1 MKKFVCLLFCIAIAL
16 PIFSQEKK
24 PFFKFW
30 KRQKNQPVVVS
41 DTVYIVINEAVTDT
55 LEVGE
60 VLPPKAIDTLDT
72 DDKFIKVVLFD
83 DYSWC
88 YHNLGKPIIPDS
100 LSDESWDEN
109 KVHAYKDL
117 LLKDM
122 PDEVDLLLVDSLH
135 GYHIPSSGRI
145 VSRYKFRSGR
155 EHNGIDIKLDKGD
168 PVYAAFD
175 GVVRVSLSGGATG
188 GYGTLVIVRHMN
200 GLETYYAHLSQANVK
215 SGDLVK
221 AGEVIGLGGSTGRST
236 GNHLHFECRYKG
248 KSFDPER
255 IFDFEKQTLRQENMT
270 LYKHYFSIYSH
281 YGQTDKQSKEASGR
295 VIHVI
300 KSGDTL
306 GALARRYGTSVDK
319 ICKLNKISRN
329 STLRIGQRI
338 VVR

>member
-1 MKKFVCLLFCIAIAL
+1 ML
-16 PIFSQEKK
+16 SQEKK

-30 KRQKNQPVVVS
+30 KRQKNQPVVVR
-41 DTVYIVINEAVTDT
+41 DTVYIIVNETSVDT
-55 LEVGE
+55 LNDIEISA
-60 VLPPKAIDTLDT
+60 PIAIDTLDT

-83 DYSWC
+83 DFSWC
-88 YHNLGKPIIPDS
+88 YHNLGKPLIPDS
-100 LSDESWDEN
+100 ISEESWDDD
-109 KVHAYKDL
+109 KVHAYKEL
-117 LLKDM
+117 ALKDM
-122 PDEVDLLLVDSLH
+122 LDEVDLFLVDSLH
-135 GYHIPSSGRI
+135 GYHIPSPGRI
-145 VSRYKFRSGR
+145 VSKYKFRSGR

-175 GVVRVSLSGGATG
+175 GVVRVSMSGKATG
-188 GYGTLVIVRHMN
+188 GYGTLVVLRHLN
-200 GLETYYAHLSQANVK
+200 GLETYYAHLSQTNVK

-255 IFDFEKQTLRQENMT
+255 IFDFEKQVLRQENMT

-281 YGQTDKQSKEASGR
+281 YGQTDKESKEASGR
-295 VIHVI
+295 VVYTI

-306 GALARRYGTSVDK
+306 GAIARRYGTSIDK

-329 STLRIGQRI
+329 STLRIGQKI